1 MQPYLVHLMH
11 KKDKNWNFWTN
22 LAPKMVFLALFG
34 PVKCQIQMGW
44 PHLAL
49 PPAMPLRQVQMN
61 VSLALADGYRVN
73 YMGQNGQ
80 KWPKMDFFPHFG
92 HLAHQNGIFV
102 NWCQNIK
109 VAHVSDGR
117 FGTLFGALGLAVG
130 AFGAL
135 HPLEAHW
142 R

>member
-11 KKDKNWNFWTN
+11 DKDENWNFWTN

-61 VSLALADGYRVN
+61 VSLALADGYTVN

-80 KWPKMDFFPHFG
+80 KWSFPCILAIWRTKMG
-92 HLAHQNGIFV
+92 SL
-102 NWCQNIK
+102 
-109 VAHVSDGR
+109 
-117 FGTLFGALGLAVG
+117 
-130 AFGAL
+130 
-135 HPLEAHW
+135 
-142 R
+142 

>member
-1 MQPYLVHLMH
+1 MH

-22 LAPKMVFLALFG
+22 LAPKMVFLALFV

-61 VSLALADGYRVN
+61 VSLALADGYTVN
-73 YMGQNGQ
+73 YMAQNGQ
-80 KWPKMDFFPHFG
+80 KWPKMEFSLHFG
-92 HLAHQNGIFV
+92 YLAHQNGIFV
-102 NWCQNIK
+102 NWSQNIK

-135 HPLEAHW
+135 HPLEAH
-142 R
+142 

>member
-61 VSLALADGYRVN
+61 VSLALAHGNFGRWACDCLTLASVLTFITQPPNIY
-73 YMGQNGQ
+73 
-80 KWPKMDFFPHFG
+80 PEPATFDFLKSFHFG
-92 HLAHQNGIFV
+92 PI
-102 NWCQNIK
+102 
-109 VAHVSDGR
+109 
-117 FGTLFGALGLAVG
+117 
-130 AFGAL
+130 
-135 HPLEAHW
+135 
-142 R
+142 